1 VCVRALF
8 HLAEKALITKYIVQ
22 YAIKALCCSAGRKTR
37 AKKVRAGVVSAGPEE
52 KEQEAI
58 NIKRKS
64 TSSHAKSQHSG
75 VNTTPLLKRRSPA
88 QLCALV
94 YSTLN
99 RLVINIVAEMHSRKG
114 AQGLLL
120 SAASVGSSAIYV
132 YACVRKR
139 LYRAEQTMQRFMD
152 TRRVTRSHHHPTAR
166 PLF

>member
-1 VCVRALF
+1 VRALL

-22 YAIKALCCSAGRKTR
+22 CAIKALCCSAGRKTR

-52 KEQEAI
+52 REQEAI

-88 QLCALV
+88 QLCACLFNPKSISNQ
-94 YSTLN
+94 YS
-99 RLVINIVAEMHSRKG
+99 RRDAF
-114 AQGLLL
+114 AQGRTGV
-120 SAASVGSSAIYV
+120 AAVSSLRWQLAAIYV

-139 LYRAEQTMQRFMD
+139 LYRAVQTMQRFMD